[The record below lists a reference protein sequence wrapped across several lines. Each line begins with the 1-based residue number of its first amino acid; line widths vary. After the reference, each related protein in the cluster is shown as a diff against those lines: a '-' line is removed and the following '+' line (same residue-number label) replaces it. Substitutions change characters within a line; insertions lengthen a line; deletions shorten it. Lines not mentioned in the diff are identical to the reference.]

1 MSMVFVIA
9 EEGDNMYER
18 YDKNGNLTHY
28 RISKRVKCINGT
40 TKYIVAQSKTSE
52 RGCKYRLSR
61 KLKEFYAEQEEER
74 RKLPSPDMRFKYFA
88 ANWYETN
95 IKYSNTTQSNKNEY
109 KSIVFKKLIPWFG
122 EMSLCE
128 ITEDECQRFLNEY
141 KGYAKST
148 VKTIRMTM
156 RKIFKKALKQGLI
169 EINPA
174 EDIIYPEVKKA
185 TPRRPITDEE
195 RTLILETAP
204 TNSYGPM
211 MLTMLYAG
219 LRPIEIR
226 RMTWD
231 WIDFE
236 ANVITVGQSKTEAGN
251 GRKIPIIPPLRK
263 ALLMQY
269 ENRRSDKYTFCN
281 EFPPYNK
288 MTAHDFNKK
297 WEQFKTEMDTR
308 NRAKDKSNKLT
319 ETTLANDLIPYLLR
333 HTFCTDCQ
341 AAGVPINVAKEFMGH
356 ADIAVTS
363 KIYTHMV
370 NDVFQENRKRLEKYQ
385 NEKEKL

>member
-1 MSMVFVIA
+1 MVFVIA
-9 EEGDNMYER
+9 EEGDNIYER
-18 YDKNGNLTHY
+18 YDKNGNFTHY
-28 RISKRVKCINGT
+28 RIAKRVKCIDGT

-88 ANWYETN
+88 TNWYETN

-128 ITEDECQRFLNEY
+128 ITEDECQRFLNGY
-141 KGYAKST
+141 KGYAKTT
-148 VKTIRMTM
+148 VKSIRMTM
-156 RKIFKKALKQGLI
+156 RRIFKKARKQGLI

-174 EDIIYPEVKKA
+174 EDIIYPEVKEV
-185 TPRRPITDEE
+185 TPRRPITNEE
-195 RTLILETAP
+195 RTLILETAR
-204 TNSYGPM
+204 TNSFGPM
-211 MLTMLYAG
+211 ILTMLYAG

-236 ANVITVGQSKTEAGN
+236 TNVITVGKSKTAAGN
-251 GRKIPIIPPLRK
+251 GRKIPIIPQLQT
-263 ALLMQY
+263 ALIKQH
-269 ENRRSDKYTFCN
+269 ENRKSDEYTFCN
-281 EFPPYNK
+281 EHPPYTQ
-288 MTAHDFNKK
+288 MTAYDFSKK
-297 WEQFKTEMDTR
+297 WKQFKAEMETR
-308 NRAKDKSNKLT
+308 NRAKQKNGAPT
-319 ETTLANDLIPYLLR
+319 EPSLASDLLPYLLR

-341 AAGVPINVAKEFMGH
+341 AASVPINVAKEFMGH

-370 NDVFQENRKRLEKYQ
+370 DDVFQENRKRLEKYQ
-385 NEKEKL
+385 NEKENF